1 MKINWPVRLKN
12 KAFWVA
18 LIPAVLLL
26 VQVAAAVF
34 GYKLDLGDFGNKL
47 MAVVNAVFGLLAVLG
62 VVNDPT
68 TAGTSDSALALSYA
82 APRIDDEEPTY
93 NRADVTAAGTG
104 ADTAETTPS
113 AKDTA
118 AQGNTAATADTST
131 ADAKNEGAKG

>member
-26 VQVAAAVF
+26 AQVAAAVF

-113 AKDTA
+113 VKDTA
-118 AQGNTAATADTST
+118 AQGNT

>member
-93 NRADVTAAGTG
+93 NRAAVTAAGTG

-113 AKDTA
+113 VKNTA
-118 AQGNTAATADTST
+118 AQGNT